1 MHQDRSLA
9 FVTSSGRCCVALAVL
24 CSGRKPIL
32 KREADTQPAKTA
44 ILELVD
50 YSSRWGGCE
59 LLNAGVLI
67 LLEFSLLFFFF
78 CNIMLMW
85 RTFPVE
91 RIVEIVRECT
101 EDFMRH
107 IAFGM
112 ASRMGS

>member
-32 KREADTQPAKTA
+32 KREADTQPAMTA

-85 RTFPVE
+85 RTFS
-91 RIVEIVRECT
+91 C
-101 EDFMRH
+101 
-107 IAFGM
+107 
-112 ASRMGS
+112 